1 MRRIVAKVRA
11 HLIFNVC
18 RVSQACRICFRCVG
32 VYTNIPHHTCSN
44 PPPPPH
50 YEGSD
55 QGEEA
60 PATKQ
65 VCRRVTALRRE
76 QLKQDEIRLQYKAER
91 MALEKK
97 YEEQYQGTHGR
108 STARTVG

>member
-1 MRRIVAKVRA
+1 MYILIYRIT
-11 HLIFNVC
+11 
-18 RVSQACRICFRCVG
+18 RVL
-32 VYTNIPHHTCSN
+32 TLPT
-44 PPPPPH
+44 PH
-50 YEGSD
+50 YEGY
-55 QGEEA
+55 GEEEEQ

-97 YEEQYQGTHGR
+97 YEELYQGTHGR